1 MGGSSTLSAAP
12 ALRLPWLTAWVA
24 LLLLG
29 GSDPGSVAA
38 SREGEIGVAVC
49 VVAPRVEPLDDL
61 DAYGVVLTPDPVLV
75 VVEPLLELQIQRQ
88 SRPPRQLLGSPARP
102 ILTPLVWPAD
112 PIAAEEPVLL
122 QLRPV
127 GAAPGAFAHVQLV
140 GASAERMRQTGRLL
154 ETLGSD
160 PLTWLA
166 AFEQA
171 LEQGDVPLA
180 WTVLFDRR
188 SPSSPE
194 LDQVRRTVFERGC
207 GD

>member
-1 MGGSSTLSAAP
+1 MGRLASFPAAP
-12 ALRLPWLTAWVA
+12 PLRLPWVTAWLA

-38 SREGEIGVAVC
+38 LQESAIGVAVC
-49 VVAPRVEPLDDL
+49 VVAPRVEPLDGV

-75 VVEPLLELQIQRQ
+75 VVEPLLELQIQRR
-88 SRPPRQLLGSPARP
+88 SRPLRQLQGSAEDP

-122 QLRPV
+122 QLRPL
-127 GAAPGAFAHVQLV
+127 GATPGAFAHVQLV
-140 GASAERMRQTGRLL
+140 GASAERMGQTRQLL
-154 ETLGSD
+154 EALGSD
-160 PLTWLA
+160 PLAWLA

-188 SPSSPE
+188 SPSSAD
-194 LDQVRRTVFERGC
+194 LDQLRRTVFERGC